1 MRTAN
6 AVKSNPGTG
15 IRVREDL
22 FTFSI
27 RKIVSDVLLQEI
39 KNSSE
44 IKAIAIISPFR
55 NDGKSEISEQ
65 LARVFADQGSKTLLL
80 NLQSIQ
86 YMGNY
91 IIDPLKSSKLMEE
104 SIVKTDKKNVDYLSL
119 DEIGKTCGFL
129 FDKTSLT
136 NLVNQ
141 LKNKYR
147 RIIIDTVSLDEDMS
161 GFMAAS
167 VADGV
172 YFICNNTG
180 MRSRQPDMY
189 YRKLKEI
196 GASVLGIIYNNVEM
210 KAVRKIQLQN
220 REKHGWA

>member
-1 MRTAN
+1 MRTAD
-6 AVKSNPGTG
+6 AVKSNPEAGR
-15 IRVREDL
+15 RVKEDL

-27 RKIVSDVLLQEI
+27 RKIVSDVLLHEI
-39 KNSSE
+39 KSSSE

-65 LARVFADQGSKTLLL
+65 LARAFADQVGKTLLL

-104 SIVKTDKKNVDYLSL
+104 SIIKSDKRNVDYLSL
-119 DEIGKTCGFL
+119 DEIGKTCGFI

-141 LKNKYR
+141 LKNKYK

-161 GFMAAS
+161 GYMAAS
-167 VADGV
+167 IADGV
-172 YFICNNTG
+172 YFVCNNAG
-180 MRSRQPDMY
+180 IRSRQPELY

-196 GASVLGIIYNNVEM
+196 GVSVLGIIYNNVEL
-210 KAVRKIQLQN
+210 KAIRKKQMQN
-220 REKHGWA
+220 RKKHEA

>member
-1 MRTAN
+1 MKTAN

-15 IRVREDL
+15 RHVREDL
-22 FTFSI
+22 FMLSI

-65 LARVFADQGSKTLLL
+65 LARVFADQGSKTLVL

-91 IIDPLKSSKLMEE
+91 IIDPLKSSKLLEE
-104 SIVKTDKKNVDYLSL
+104 SIVKTDRKNVDYLL
-119 DEIGKTCGFL
+119 LEEIGKTCGFI
-129 FDKTSLT
+129 FDKASLT
-136 NLVNQ
+136 NLINQ
-141 LKNKYR
+141 LKNKYK
-147 RIIIDTVSLDEDMS
+147 RIIIDTISLEEDMS

-167 VADGV
+167 IADGV

-180 MRSRQPDMY
+180 MRSRQPEMY

-196 GASVLGIIYNNVEM
+196 GASVLGIIYNNADMRTV
-210 KAVRKIQLQN
+210 KKIQQQK
-220 REKHGWA
+220 RERHGWI

>member
-1 MRTAN
+1 MKTADE
-6 AVKSNPGTG
+6 VKSISG
-15 IRVREDL
+15 IGRRVREDL

-27 RKIVSDVLLQEI
+27 RKVVSDVLLQEI
-39 KNSSE
+39 KSSSE

-55 NDGKSEISEQ
+55 NDGKSEISVQ
-65 LARVFADQGSKTLLL
+65 LARAFADQGSKTLLL

-86 YMGNY
+86 YMGNFF
-91 IIDPLKSSKLMEE
+91 IDPLKSSKLMED

-119 DEIGKTCGFL
+119 DEIGKTCGFA
-129 FDKTSLT
+129 FDKTSLA
-136 NLVNQ
+136 NLVSQ
-141 LKNKYR
+141 LKNKYK

-172 YFICNNTG
+172 YFICNNAN
-180 MRSRQPDMY
+180 MRSSQPEMY

-196 GASVLGIIYNNVEM
+196 GASVLGIIYNNVEL
-210 KAVRKIQLQN
+210 KAIRKNQLQN
-220 REKHGWA
+220 RKKYGWT